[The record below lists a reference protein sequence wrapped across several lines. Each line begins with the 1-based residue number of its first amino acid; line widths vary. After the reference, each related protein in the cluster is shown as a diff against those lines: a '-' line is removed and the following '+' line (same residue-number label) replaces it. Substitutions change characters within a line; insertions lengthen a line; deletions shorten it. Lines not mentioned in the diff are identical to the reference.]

1 MNGRIPT
8 CAVAPETGALSRASI
23 THSQVALT
31 IALGAGALAL
41 VAPPVALLALAGLG
55 AHALMRADAVRIDLA
70 ALAGPIVAALVVG
83 AFVGLA
89 GAIGVLFVWRLIADT
104 RWSIAEAKRLAAAAG
119 RPTETM
125 PKALAH
131 AWLTPLYGLALVA
144 YTAPHMIA
152 GLPLDLPHV
161 PIWVPLGIGSL
172 AAGLLFDWALRR
184 LADWRLGEFAA
195 APAAHLLSHHAI
207 FLLAFGFN
215 FDVSAGVVASIAWRL
230 ARAAPLSETR
240 NQKSEIR
247 NIERASA
254 ARF

>member
-1 MNGRIPT
+1 MNGRIPA
-8 CAVAPETGALSRASI
+8 CAAAPEPGTSGRASI
-23 THSQVALT
+23 GHSQIALLV
-31 IALGAGALAL
+31 ALGAGALAL
-41 VAPPVALLALAGLG
+41 IAPPLALLALAALG
-55 AHALMRADAVRIDLA
+55 AHALVRAEAVRINLA
-70 ALAGPIVAALVVG
+70 TLAGPIVAALMVG

-89 GAIGVLFVWRLIADT
+89 GAIGVLFVWRLIADA

-119 RPTETM
+119 RPAETTL
-125 PKALAH
+125 KALAH

-184 LADWRLGEFAA
+184 AADWRLGELAA

-207 FLLAFGFN
+207 FLLAFGFSL
-215 FDVSAGVVASIAWRL
+215 DVSAGVVALIAWRL
-230 ARAAPLSETR
+230 AHAAPL
-240 NQKSEIR
+240 SEIR
-247 NIERASA
+247 NIEHGSA